1 MTIAITA
8 LRLLVIFSLM
18 FLTLKLLDMIDCNM
32 WLLDYLFCSLN
43 SSTLQLL
50 LDMIIDAE
58 RIGTAGA
65 RRSEKANVCDCKQWN
80 SEKN

>member
-1 MTIAITA
+1 
-8 LRLLVIFSLM
+8 
-18 FLTLKLLDMIDCNM
+18 M

-50 LDMIIDAE
+50 LDVIIDAE

-65 RRSEKANVCDCKQWN
+65 RRSEKANVCAIAGCGIRKKIDRN
-80 SEKN
+80 